1 MCACV
6 HPRVCVFLCVNV
18 NCLYLCNTYISTH
31 SIFYIF
37 CICMYTLRNMKIFL
51 ACDKSVPISDP
62 DFSFDGE
69 KDPFEYVSV

>member
-1 MCACV
+1 M
-6 HPRVCVFLCVNV
+6 L
-18 NCLYLCNTYISTH
+18 
-31 SIFYIF
+31 F